1 MSFWKSGKKGDEESA
16 QTPAMETIRGALA
29 ATGGKSTPAP
39 QESSRVT
46 TPSVPSGATEVPGD
60 LSGDKYGKI
69 RSALGPGTVIQ
80 GKLSFDTPVRIDGK
94 LSGEI
99 YSTKALVVGE
109 TGDIQADVQVSTL
122 VILGKVRGTVKATE
136 KIEILKSGELI
147 GDVVTGAI
155 SIEEGAR
162 FSGSCSMGK
171 GKVVAV
177 PVAAEKGERS
187 KMGVA
192 NGAPH
197 SHSK

>member
-1 MSFWKSGKKGDEESA
+1 MSFWKSGKKGDEDSA
-16 QTPAMETIRGALA
+16 STPEMETIRGALA
-29 ATGGKSTPAP
+29 STGSKPGPVATQVTRPAP
-39 QESSRVT
+39 I
-46 TPSVPSGATEVPGD
+46 PVPSGATEVPGD

-122 VILGKVRGTVKATE
+122 VIFGKVRGTVRASE
-136 KIEILKSGELI
+136 KVEILKSGELL
-147 GDVVTGAI
+147 GDIITPAI

-177 PVAAEKGERS
+177 PSAPEKGDRP
-187 KMGVA
+187 KGAVA
-192 NGAPH
+192 NGAHHAPG
-197 SHSK
+197 K